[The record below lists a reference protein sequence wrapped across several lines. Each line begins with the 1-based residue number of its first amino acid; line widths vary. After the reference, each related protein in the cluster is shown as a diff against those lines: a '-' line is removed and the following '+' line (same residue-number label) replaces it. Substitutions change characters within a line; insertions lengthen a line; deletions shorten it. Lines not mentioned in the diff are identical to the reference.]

1 MDFGRR
7 KAAALAA
14 LSSPAPDKSP
24 KGGVDAPI
32 APLLDALNSH
42 PDLFTT
48 SSCSGRVSVLA
59 QPPRHEGQGE
69 GAPKP
74 KKKAQGGGWVYVSHD
89 PADPD
94 AVVEQLFGGSGSGG
108 SADELVFR
116 FEPMIVAVE
125 CRDAAAAAALVAAA
139 IGAGFRESGE
149 FCDCLACLLR
159 LCT

>member
-1 MDFGRR
+1 MDFARR

-24 KGGVDAPI
+24 KGGVDAAI

-42 PDLFTT
+42 PGLFTT
-48 SSCSGRVSVLA
+48 SSCSGRISVLA
-59 QPPRHEGQGE
+59 QPSPQSQPGN
-69 GAPKP
+69 PKP
-74 KKKAQGGGWVYVSHD
+74 KKKARGGGWVYVSHD

-94 AVVEQLFGGSGSGG
+94 AVVELLFGRRGG
-108 SADELVFR
+108 GGGEGGEELVFR

-139 IGAGFRESGE
+139 VGAGFRESGE
-149 FCDCLACLLR
+149 R
-159 LCT
+159 VWTSVV

>member
-1 MDFGRR
+1 MDFAGR

-32 APLLDALNSH
+32 APLLDVLNSH

-48 SSCSGRVSVLA
+48 SSCSGRVSILA
-59 QPPRHEGQGE
+59 QPQEGQG
-69 GAPKP
+69 PKQ
-74 KKKAQGGGWVYVSHD
+74 KKKARGGGWVYVSHD

-94 AVVEQLFGGSGSGG
+94 TVVELLFGGSGSEGAG
-108 SADELVFR
+108 NELVFR

-125 CRDAAAAAALVAAA
+125 CKDAAAAVALVAAA
-139 IGAGFRESGE
+139 VGAGFRESGE
-149 FCDCLACLLR
+149 
-159 LCT
+159 